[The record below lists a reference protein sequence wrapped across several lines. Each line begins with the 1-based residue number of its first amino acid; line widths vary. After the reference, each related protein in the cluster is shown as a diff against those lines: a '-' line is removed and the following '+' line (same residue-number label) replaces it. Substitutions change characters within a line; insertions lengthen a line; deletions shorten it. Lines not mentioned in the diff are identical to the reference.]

1 MRTAFNSGTEQIKL
15 KMRKSAFLLVSW
27 FYCATLAGQKSSFD
41 EFISDSTMKHASVS
55 IYMADAKS
63 GLPVIEY
70 EAEKS
75 LTPASVMK
83 LVSSA
88 AALELLGPDYT
99 FTTMLGYTGTLNN
112 ITGIFT
118 GNIIIRGG
126 GDPVLGSENF
136 ADHYNGFLDDWV
148 LAIKQKGI
156 KKVEGRVI
164 TDDSYFDYQPV
175 PAKWIWE
182 DMGNYYGAGAYGLSV
197 FDNTYEIH
205 FRTGSANTDPE
216 LTGINPPE
224 CANDFTDRLI
234 AEGNTDQG
242 YVFSAPYNKY
252 SWYEGSIPVNKND
265 FVLKASI
272 TDPPLLLAEIMTEKL
287 ISSGISVTG
296 EPSTTRLTNEYAPL
310 EQIFI
315 SRIDSPSLEDII
327 EVLNHES
334 VNLYAEHLIK
344 ELGKHFSND
353 GSISAGRVII
363 YNFLKSAGIDTT
375 GFFIEDGSG
384 LSTLD
389 AINTKGLTELLI
401 YMKNR
406 SRYASV
412 FINSLPAAGKE
423 GTLKNYFHDPL
434 FSSRMIAKSGSMTR
448 VRSYSGYLKALSGRE
463 MAFSIIVNNYSGTSN
478 YVISGIEKILKDAIL
493 QN

>member
-1 MRTAFNSGTEQIKL
+1 
-15 KMRKSAFLLVSW
+15 MRKSAFFLVLW
-27 FYCATLAGQKSSFD
+27 LYCVSLAGQKSAFD
-41 EFISDSTMKHASVS
+41 EFISDSSMRHASVS

-70 EAEKS
+70 ESEKS

-83 LVSSA
+83 LVTTA
-88 AALELLGPDYT
+88 AALELLGPDHT
-99 FTTMLGYTGTLNN
+99 FTTMLGYAGSLNIKTGR
-112 ITGIFT
+112 FT
-118 GNIIIRGG
+118 GDIIIKGG

-136 ADHYNGFLDDWV
+136 ADHYNGFLDGWV

-182 DMGNYYGAGAYGLSV
+182 DVGNYYGAGAYGLSV
-197 FDNTYEIH
+197 FDNTYKIH
-205 FRTGSANTDPE
+205 FRTGSEKTDLE

-234 AEGNTDQG
+234 AEGTTDRG
-242 YVFSAPYNKY
+242 YVFSSPYNKY

-265 FVLKASI
+265 FVLKASV
-272 TDPPLLLAEIMTEKL
+272 TDPPLLLAEILTEKL
-287 ISSGISVTG
+287 TSAGISITG
-296 EPSTTRLTNEYAPL
+296 KPSTTRLINEYTPSG
-310 EQIFI
+310 QVFI

-334 VNLYAEHLIK
+334 VNLYAEHLVK

-353 GSISAGRVII
+353 GSAAAGRVIL

-389 AINTKGLTELLI
+389 AITTKGLTELLI
-401 YMKNR
+401 YMKNK

-434 FSSRMIAKSGSMTR
+434 FSSRMVAKSGSMTR
-448 VRSYSGYLKALSGRE
+448 VRSYSGYLKALSGKE
-463 MAFSIIVNNYSGTSN
+463 MAFSIIVNNYSTTPK
-478 YVISGIEKILKDAIL
+478 YVVSGIEKILKDAIL
-493 QN
+493 HN